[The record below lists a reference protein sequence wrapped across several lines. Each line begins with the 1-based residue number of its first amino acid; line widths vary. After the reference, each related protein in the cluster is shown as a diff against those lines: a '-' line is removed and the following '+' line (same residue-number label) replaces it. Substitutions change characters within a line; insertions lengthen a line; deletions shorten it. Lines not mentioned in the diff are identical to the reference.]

1 MTLLKCN
8 NLEGRC
14 ELLQGTKWALGEDE
28 QKHLKNVLTTMA
40 FIKLKIL
47 ITLKVNIWKIYQ
59 NSNIITL

>member
-1 MTLLKCN
+1 MLHLIVN

-14 ELLQGTKWALGEDE
+14 ELLQRTKCAVGEDE
-28 QKHLKNVLTTMA
+28 QKHLKNVLTTIA